1 MLGDG
6 LDAQG
11 DIVGMLLLMGREV
24 VVWGPFGDK
33 YMLRREGENGTV
45 GDECWLRVCG
55 GVG

>member
-33 YMLRREGENGTV
+33 YMLRREGGE
-45 GDECWLRVCG
+45 WYSR
-55 GVG
+55 